1 LPEQYNRWTRLSK
14 AAVITA
20 VVHLIAGLFMAIV
33 LRQGLDTAD
42 LSDRLSFI
50 TQHWS
55 LWICGW
61 LSWNLAALAILYFYF
76 CFADAHSEDN
86 SSSSLLRFAVL
97 LTVAGVAIDFC
108 AEAIEVGVLPNLA
121 QMILVHSGSLA
132 NSSIEIFLALH
143 RTAVMMTGCLS
154 NELYTLSAA
163 ILIIST
169 WRSYGWIIRGSGFL
183 LVVAGIG
190 LSGAC
195 LLNWV
200 TGMFLYNV
208 ILLPILIIW
217 LLAIA
222 YESRLKAK
230 MVQE

>member
-1 LPEQYNRWTRLSK
+1 MPEQYNRWTRLSK
-14 AAVITA
+14 AAGITA

-42 LSDRLSFI
+42 LSDRLSFM

-76 CFADAHSEDN
+76 CFADAHSEDH
-86 SSSSLLRFAVL
+86 SSSSILRFAVL
-97 LTVAGVAIDFC
+97 LTASGVALDFF
-108 AEAIEVGVLPNLA
+108 AEAIEMGVLPNLA
-121 QMILVHSGSLA
+121 QMSLIHMGSMGT
-132 NSSIEIFLALH
+132 SSTEIFLTMH
-143 RTAVMMTGCLS
+143 RAAVMMTGCFA

-208 ILLPILIIW
+208 ILLPMLIIW
-217 LLAIA
+217 LLGIA
-222 YESRLKAK
+222 YESHKKAK
-230 MVQE
+230 ALV